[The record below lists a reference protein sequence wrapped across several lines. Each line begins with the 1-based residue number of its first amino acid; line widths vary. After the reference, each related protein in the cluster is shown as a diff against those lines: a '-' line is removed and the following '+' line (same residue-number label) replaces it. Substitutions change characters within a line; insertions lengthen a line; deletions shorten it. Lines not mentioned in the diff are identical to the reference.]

1 MKKIR
6 IYICL
11 FLIAVLTFA
20 TANVSHAEDT
30 DLKAALSVQR
40 AFINVAKKLKPSVV
54 NISME
59 KSSSRSA
66 AIQNFQ
72 MDDDTAEF
80 FRRFFGGTPNFG
92 GGRQQQEEP
101 KIQGT
106 GSGVIISK
114 DGTIVTNNHVVTGA
128 SKITV
133 KLHNGNKYEAEII
146 GQDPQTDVAVIKI
159 SANEELTPAIFADSD
174 KVEVGEW
181 AVALGSPMGLEQTVT
196 TGIVS
201 AVGRSGLGVA
211 QIENFIQTD
220 ASINPGNSGGPL
232 VDLNCKVIGINTL
245 IYNAPGSGLGFAV
258 PSNIVK
264 NVANQISTKGS
275 VERPY
280 LGITMQN
287 VSENLAK
294 HYNLKKQEGA
304 VILEIQKDS
313 PASKAGLKP
322 MDIITEF
329 NGKQIKETTDLQKH
343 VLECEVGKT
352 VVIKVLRNGKS
363 KALGLKLE
371 QMPQTFGLSNSEIAE
386 LPTKKTPRNSKLSGL
401 TVKTLTSELSAK
413 MRVDFREGVI
423 ITEISDGSVADKA
436 GLKIGDVITQI
447 NDEEIKNEEDFY
459 SQFKDTRKK
468 DSCVFLVYRSGT
480 PMFIIIELG
489 K

>member
-1 MKKIR
+1 MKKLR

-11 FLIAVLTFA
+11 FLITIFYAVNTVPA
-20 TANVSHAEDT
+20 QADDN

-40 AFINVAKKLKPSVV
+40 AFINVAKNLKPSVV

-59 KSSSRSA
+59 KSSGHSA
-66 AIQNFQ
+66 SIQNFQ

-80 FRRFFGGTPNFG
+80 FRRFFGGTPFG
-92 GGRQQQEEP
+92 NGRQQQEEP

-114 DGTIVTNNHVVTGA
+114 DGTIVTNNHVVSGA
-128 SKITV
+128 TKLTV
-133 KLHNGNKYEAEII
+133 KLYNGNKYDAKII

-159 SANEELTPAIFADSD
+159 SAKETLIPAQFADSD

-201 AVGRSGLGVA
+201 AVGRSGLGAA

-245 IYNAPGSGLGFAV
+245 IFNAPGSGLGFAI

-264 NVANQISTKGS
+264 TVANQISTKGE

-287 VSENLAK
+287 VSENLAN
-294 HYNLKKQEGA
+294 HYNLKNQDGA

-313 PASKAGLKP
+313 PAAKSGLKP

-329 NGKQIKETTDLQKH
+329 NGKTIKETTDLQKY
-343 VLECEVGKT
+343 VLQCEVGKS
-352 VVIKVLRNGKS
+352 VIVKVLRNGKP
-363 KALGLKLE
+363 KAISLKLE
-371 QMPQTFGLSNSEIAE
+371 QMPQTFGLSKSEIAE
-386 LPTKKTPRNSKLSGL
+386 LPAKKLPQQSKLTGL
-401 TVKTLTSELSAK
+401 TVKTMTSEIAAK
-413 MRVDFREGVI
+413 MRIDYKEGVI
-423 ITEISDGSVADKA
+423 ISSIDKGSIADKA
-436 GLKIGDVITQI
+436 GLLVGDVITQI
-447 NDEEIKNEEDFY
+447 NDEEITNEDDFHK
-459 SQFKDTRKK
+459 QIKEIQKK

-480 PMFIIIELG
+480 PMFIIVALE